1 MSYDYPNSISHDAY
15 ITLLNN
21 GLPTTSGNIAFNE
34 ATYQDYSY
42 ASLYGLNSLVAPI
55 ANLVDCDHDQIL
67 FYFTK
72 TIEGYTNR
80 NLGDITLDIK
90 GVGIHF
96 IQGEGAYICPVDA
109 NGNLLTNNYSL
120 GHLDVATVADT
131 LDIVNAKLA
140 LVMTY
145 IEAYGGYHPTI
156 AVVSKV
162 DETAYPLI
170 YLDWK
175 LCASLTQFSANVGN
189 DIFEYALFG
198 KYWNEE
204 ETAPDNGTDG
214 GGGTP
219 PTDEQLEMPD
229 LPTTGALSTHLI
241 SAYNVTL
248 SELQSLGQYLWS
260 NSFVDN
266 ILKNYQD
273 PFQNIV
279 SCHILP
285 FNPSLIPSHASNI
298 FIGNMDSNIN
308 SHRVNDTSEFIELNF
323 GKIYLKSM
331 YNTFG
336 DFDTRVTLFLPYS
349 GYIELDV
356 SDLMGNGSGGGYISV
371 KYRVDILTG
380 DFIATVE
387 ASTPFSEHY
396 GVETHIIEQ
405 KTGNMA
411 SQIPLS
417 GSNYLSVYNTL
428 FASIGQFASSN
439 ILGGV
444 GTLMQTK
451 PQYSKTGN
459 VGGNTGRLGYNRP
472 YLLVHYPN
480 YREPKLWRGRNG
492 VISNI
497 AFTLSSLSGFIQV
510 KKDTFKGDSIPCTQT
525 ELEMITDLLESG
537 VVTNE
542 D

>member
-1 MSYDYPNSISHDAY
+1 MSYDYPNAISYDAY
-15 ITLLNN
+15 VTLLNN
-21 GLPTTSGNIAFNE
+21 GLPTTIGNIAFNE
-34 ATYQDYSY
+34 ATFQSYSY
-42 ASLYGLNSLVAPI
+42 ANVYGLNSLVAPI
-55 ANLVDCDHDQIL
+55 IDLADCDHDQIL
-67 FYFTK
+67 FYFSD

-80 NLGDITLDIK
+80 NLGDNTLDIV

-96 IQGEGAYICPVDA
+96 VSGEGAYLCPVDS
-109 NGNLLTNNYSL
+109 NGNILTNNLSDSL
-120 GHLDVATVADT
+120 NVALVADP
-131 LDIVNAKLA
+131 LEIANAKLA

-145 IEAYGGYHPTI
+145 NESVGGYAPRI
-156 AVVSKV
+156 GVVSKV
-162 DETAYPLI
+162 DEVGYPLV
-170 YLDWK
+170 YADWK
-175 LCASLTQFSANVGN
+175 LCANFSGLSANVGW
-189 DIFEYALFG
+189 DMFEYALFG
-198 KYWNEE
+198 KYWNKE

-219 PTDEQLEMPD
+219 PTDEQLEMPN
-229 LPTTGALSTHLI
+229 LPTTGALATHLI

-285 FNPSLIPSHASNI
+285 FNPLLIPSHASNI

-308 SHRVNDTSEFIELNF
+308 SHRVNDESEFIELDF

-349 GYIELDV
+349 GYVELDV
-356 SDLMGNGSGGGYISV
+356 SDLMGNSSGGGYISV

-380 DFIATVE
+380 DFIATVK
-387 ASTPFSEHY
+387 ASTPFSTHY

-497 AFTLSSLSGFIQV
+497 AFTLSKLSGYIQV

-537 VVTNE
+537 VITNE

>member
-1 MSYDYPNSISHDAY
+1 MSATHPQSISHDAY
-15 ITLLNN
+15 ITLLVN
-21 GLPTTSGNIAFNE
+21 GLPTKSGNIPVTETTFHSESGPNW
-34 ATYQDYSY
+34 QG
-42 ASLYGLNSLVAPI
+42 ASAPKGAVCGI
-55 ANLVDCDHDQIL
+55 GDLLSSHTL
-67 FYFTK
+67 FMFTK
-72 TIEGYTNR
+72 TITDYTNKD
-80 NLGDITLDIK
+80 LGDTTLDIA
-90 GVGIHF
+90 GVGISFHDK
-96 IQGEGAYICPVDA
+96 EVHLCPVDA
-109 NGNLLTNNYSL
+109 NGTLMTAYEGTALDLTPSYCSAL
-120 GHLDVATVADT
+120 ALPD
-131 LDIVNAKLA
+131 AKLY
-140 LVMTY
+140 LCVTY
-145 IEAYGGYHPTI
+145 LEQLGGYCPYLGI
-156 AVVSKV
+156 GCEV
-162 DETAYPLI
+162 DGKTHPLI
-170 YLDWK
+170 FLKD
-175 LCASLTQFSANVGN
+175 TFTFSQGYFNLVGN

-198 KYWNEE
+198 KYWNSE
-204 ETAPDNGTDG
+204 ETAPDNETDG

-219 PTDEQLEMPD
+219 PTDEQLQMPD
-229 LPTTGALSTHLI
+229 LPATGALATHLI

-273 PFQNIV
+273 PMQNIV

-285 FNPSLIPSHASNI
+285 FSPLLIPSHASNI

-308 SHRVNDTSEFIELNF
+308 SHRVNDESEFVELNF

-387 ASTPFSEHY
+387 ASTPFSTHY

-497 AFTLSSLSGFIQV
+497 AFTLSKLTGFIQV

>member
-1 MSYDYPNSISHDAY
+1 MSVTHPQSISHDAY

-21 GLPTTSGNIAFNE
+21 GLPTKSGRIPVTETTFHSESGPNW
-34 ATYQDYSY
+34 QG
-42 ASLYGLNSLVAPI
+42 ASAPNVAVCSI
-55 ANLVDCDHDQIL
+55 GDLSSSHTL
-67 FYFTK
+67 FMFTK
-72 TIEGYTNR
+72 TITDYTNED
-80 NLGDITLDIK
+80 LGDTTLDIA
-90 GVGIHF
+90 GVGISYHDK
-96 IQGEGAYICPVDA
+96 EVHLCPVDA
-109 NGNLLTNNYSL
+109 NGTLMTAYEGVPLDLTPSYCSAL
-120 GHLDVATVADT
+120 ALPD
-131 LDIVNAKLA
+131 AKLY
-140 LVMTY
+140 LCVTY
-145 IEAYGGYHPTI
+145 LEQMGGYCPYLGI
-156 AVVSKV
+156 GCEV
-162 DETAYPLI
+162 DGKTHPLI
-170 YLDWK
+170 FLKDTFTF
-175 LCASLTQFSANVGN
+175 TQGYFNLVGN

-198 KYWNEE
+198 KYWNSE

-229 LPTTGALSTHLI
+229 LPTTGALATHLI

-248 SELQSLGQYLWS
+248 SELQILGKYLWS

-273 PFQNIV
+273 PMQNIV

-285 FNPSLIPSHASNI
+285 FSPLLIPSHASNI
-298 FIGNMDSNIN
+298 FIGNMDSNIS
-308 SHRVNDTSEFIELNF
+308 SHRVNDTSEFVELDF

-387 ASTPFSEHY
+387 ASTPFSTHY

-497 AFTLSSLSGFIQV
+497 AFTLSKLTGFIQV
-510 KKDTFKGDSIPCTQT
+510 KKDTFKGDTIPCTQT

>member
-1 MSYDYPNSISHDAY
+1 MSVTHPQSISHDAY

-21 GLPTTSGNIAFNE
+21 GLPTKSGNIPVTETTFHSESGPNW
-34 ATYQDYSY
+34 QG
-42 ASLYGLNSLVAPI
+42 ASGPNGAVCGIGDLSSS
-55 ANLVDCDHDQIL
+55 HTL
-67 FYFTK
+67 FMFTK
-72 TIEGYTNR
+72 TITDYTN
-80 NLGDITLDIK
+80 NDLGDTTLDIA
-90 GVGIHF
+90 GVGISYHDK
-96 IQGEGAYICPVDA
+96 EVHLCPVDA
-109 NGNLLTNNYSL
+109 NGTLMTAYEGTALDLTPSYCSAL
-120 GHLDVATVADT
+120 ALPD
-131 LDIVNAKLA
+131 AKLY
-140 LVMTY
+140 LCVTY
-145 IEAYGGYHPTI
+145 LEQLGGYCPYLGI
-156 AVVSKV
+156 GCEV
-162 DETAYPLI
+162 DGTTHPLI
-170 YLDWK
+170 FLKD
-175 LCASLTQFSANVGN
+175 TFTFSQGYFNLVGN

-198 KYWNEE
+198 KYWNNE
-204 ETAPDNGTDG
+204 ETAPDNETDG

-229 LPTTGALSTHLI
+229 LPTTGALATHLI

-248 SELQSLGQYLWS
+248 AELQNLGKYLWS

-273 PFQNIV
+273 PMQNIV

-298 FIGNMDSNIN
+298 FIGNMDSNIS
-308 SHRVNDTSEFIELNF
+308 SHRVNDESEFVELNF

-387 ASTPFSEHY
+387 ASTPFSTHY

-444 GTLMQTK
+444 GTLMQAK

-497 AFTLSSLSGFIQV
+497 AFTLSKLTGFIQV

>member
-1 MSYDYPNSISHDAY
+1 MSTTHPQSISHDAY

-21 GLPTTSGNIAFNE
+21 GLPTKSGNIHVTETTFHSESGPNW
-34 ATYQDYSY
+34 QG
-42 ASLYGLNSLVAPI
+42 ASAPNVAVCGI
-55 ANLVDCDHDQIL
+55 GDLTSSHTL
-67 FYFTK
+67 FMFTK
-72 TIEGYTNR
+72 TITDYTNN
-80 NLGDITLDIK
+80 NLGETTLDIA
-90 GVGIHF
+90 GVGISFHDKKVHL
-96 IQGEGAYICPVDA
+96 CPVDA
-109 NGNLLTNNYSL
+109 NGTLMTAYEGIALDLTPSYCSAL
-120 GHLDVATVADT
+120 ALPD
-131 LDIVNAKLA
+131 AKLY
-140 LVMTY
+140 LCVTY
-145 IEAYGGYHPTI
+145 LEQLGGYCPYLGI
-156 AVVSKV
+156 GCEV
-162 DETAYPLI
+162 DGKTHPLI
-170 YLDWK
+170 FLKD
-175 LCASLTQFSANVGN
+175 TFTFSQGYFNLVGN

-198 KYWNEE
+198 KYWNSE
-204 ETAPDNGTDG
+204 ETAPDNETDG

-229 LPTTGALSTHLI
+229 LPTTGALATHLI

-248 SELQSLGQYLWS
+248 AELQNLGKYLWS
-260 NSFVDN
+260 NSFVDS

-273 PFQNIV
+273 PMQNIV

-308 SHRVNDTSEFIELNF
+308 SHRVNDESEFIELNF

-336 DFDTRVTLFLPYS
+336 DFDTRVTLYLPYS

-387 ASTPFSEHY
+387 ASTPFSKHY

-480 YREPKLWRGRNG
+480 YREPKLWRDRNG

-497 AFTLSSLSGFIQV
+497 AFTLSKLTGFIQV

-537 VVTNE
+537 VITNE